1 MVDLREQRRAETR
14 KRRVLEKLGG
24 DQREAIKH
32 GRIGRLMD
40 QLKDVVA
47 DETFRKFVH
56 TRGIQSVPHIL
67 GPQCSLPS
75 DLDRSLAFVVSWRFF
90 APFLYDPVTATY
102 LEMRW
107 PGLIAEMKDVFIDL
121 VSDGPFPYESRGR
134 DRRSF

>member
-32 GRIGRLMD
+32 GRIGRLLD
-40 QLKDVVA
+40 QLKGVVA
-47 DETFRKFVH
+47 DETFSKFVH
-56 TRGIQSVPHIL
+56 ARGIQSVPNIL
-67 GPQCSLPS
+67 SPQSSLPP
-75 DLDRSLAFVVSWRFF
+75 DIDRSLAFVVSWRFF

-107 PGLIAEMKDVFIDL
+107 PGLITEMKDVFIDL
-121 VSDGPFPYESRGR
+121 VADGPFPHEPRGR

>member
-1 MVDLREQRRAETR
+1 MVDLREQRRVETR

-32 GRIGRLMD
+32 GRIGRLLD

-47 DETFRKFVH
+47 DETFNKFVQ
-56 TRGIQSVPHIL
+56 TRGIQSVPNIL
-67 GPQCSLPS
+67 GSQCSLPP

-121 VSDGPFPYESRGR
+121 VSDGPFPHEPRGR

>member
-1 MVDLREQRRAETR
+1 MVDLREQRRVETR

-32 GRIGRLMD
+32 GRIGHLLD

-47 DETFRKFVH
+47 DETFNKFVQ
-56 TRGIQSVPHIL
+56 TRGIQSVPNIL
-67 GPQCSLPS
+67 GPQSSLPP

-121 VSDGPFPYESRGR
+121 VSDGPFPHEPRGR